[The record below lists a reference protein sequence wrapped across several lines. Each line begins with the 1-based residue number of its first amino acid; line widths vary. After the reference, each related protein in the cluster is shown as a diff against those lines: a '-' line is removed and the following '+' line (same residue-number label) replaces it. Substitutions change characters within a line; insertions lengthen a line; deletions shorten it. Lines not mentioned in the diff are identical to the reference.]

1 MSGGHCHWRNS
12 SQIAEGPALTGVTR
26 YRQMDLMTMALFN
39 AKERTRD
46 EYAALFGRA
55 SENLVLEG
63 THQVPDDPRSCIFE
77 AIYKGEA

>member
-1 MSGGHCHWRNS
+1 MSSICGQDLFDTAEELVLTVVKCH
-12 SQIAEGPALTGVTR
+12 
-26 YRQMDLMTMALFN
+26 RQMDLMTMALFN

-55 SENLVLEG
+55 SERLVLEG

-77 AIYKGEA
+77 AIYRGQC